1 MSRVLHLLI
10 VAALVFAGS
19 GSMAQDAPRRPRLD
33 AAADTNDWTSYFHC
47 AGRATDEKTFD
58 ACIHWAHRLDPSRP
72 EPLYLAYLIE
82 PKKRDSLRAEALYR
96 DPFFYH
102 ARIITIQEPRP
113 GIFTRPSPER
123 GWQALAAGNYHSAT
137 VIFHKVLE
145 KDPALVDERWGL
157 AISQYYRKQFDSAA
171 THIGAVHAELARARD
186 TAKVES
192 VYRSLD
198 FLSYM
203 HAVAL
208 RAAGRRD
215 EAKQALQRALGENLA
230 FHRAHAMLG
239 DIALAEGDT
248 ATADEEWRQ
257 TRELVGDDADGR
269 MRVARYLIARKR
281 WAEAERDLRE
291 LLALQPY
298 WHLVRFDLARAID
311 GQGDARRAEA
321 ARAWADYLAV
331 APKSLTEL
339 RAVAEGRARELAGS
353 P

>member
-1 MSRVLHLLI
+1 MIRSLHLLI
-10 VAALVFAGS
+10 AASLLVVS
-19 GSMAQDAPRRPRLD
+19 GAAAQDAPRRPRLE
-33 AAADTNDWTSYFHC
+33 APADTNDWTSYFRC
-47 AGRATDEKTFD
+47 AGRATEQKEFD

-72 EPLYLAYLIE
+72 EPLYLAYLME
-82 PKKRDSLRAEALYR
+82 PKTRDSLRAEALYR

-102 ARIITIQEPRP
+102 ARIITVQEPRP

-123 GWQALAAGNYHSAT
+123 GWRALAAGNYFGAT
-137 VIFHKVLE
+137 QIFHAVLADKPE
-145 KDPALVDERWGL
+145 LVDERWGL
-157 AISQYYRKQFDSAA
+157 AIAQYYRRKFDSAA
-171 THIGAVHAELARARD
+171 THLADVHAELTRARD
-186 TAKVES
+186 TMKVET

-208 RAAGRRD
+208 DAAGQR
-215 EAKQALQRALGENLA
+215 EAAKMALQRALGENLA

-281 WAEAERDLRE
+281 YAEAERDLRE

-298 WHLVRFDLARAID
+298 WPLVRFELARAID
-311 GQGDARRAEA
+311 SQGESRRAEA

-339 RAVAEGRARELAGS
+339 RGVAEGRVKELAGAR
-353 P
+353 